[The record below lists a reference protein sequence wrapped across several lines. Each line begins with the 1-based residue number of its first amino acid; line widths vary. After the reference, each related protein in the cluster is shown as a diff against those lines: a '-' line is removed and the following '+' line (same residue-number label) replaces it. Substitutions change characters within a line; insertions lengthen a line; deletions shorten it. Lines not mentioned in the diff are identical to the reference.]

1 MAQTIKR
8 GGAGVRKQAAGAR
21 NRQAIAGT
29 QRKVAGAKRK
39 TGGMLDRAM
48 HALPFAP
55 ETLYRIGMV
64 TILGLG
70 AFLAWQ
76 VAKAAGLPEAMQA
89 QLEVAAADAGFAVKR
104 VEVRGVNHMNELK
117 VYEMVLG
124 QRDRAMPALDIE
136 GLRAQ
141 LLQLS
146 WVGDARVARQ
156 LPDTLVIDIVERSPR
171 AVLRRKDGTL
181 ALIDSTGHELETINE
196 ARAKGMLIVSGNGVG
211 ARIAELDKL
220 IEVAPALKPQVA
232 EAQWIGNRRW
242 NLTFKTSQVL
252 ALPEGE
258 AQADAA
264 LLDFAR
270 LDGVDRLLGGKVA
283 SFDMRSAD
291 RTYLRVPG
299 HAEEA
304 SKEAASASK
313 INPRYSKH
321 PKE

>member
-21 NRQAIAGT
+21 QQEAIRGT
-29 QRKVAGAKRK
+29 QRKVARARRR
-39 TGGMLDRAM
+39 TGGALDRVM

-55 ETLYRIGMV
+55 ETLYRIGMLL
-64 TILGLG
+64 ILGLG
-70 AFLAWQ
+70 GVIAWQ
-76 VAKAAGLPEAMQA
+76 VAKVAGVPEMARA
-89 QLEVAAADAGFAVKR
+89 QLEVAAADAGFSVKR

-141 LLQLS
+141 LLRLS
-146 WVGDARVARQ
+146 WVSDARVARQ
-156 LPDTLVIDIVERSPR
+156 LPDTLVIDIVERSPH
-171 AVLRRKDGTL
+171 AVLRRNDGTL
-181 ALIDSTGHELETINE
+181 ALIDATGHELETINE
-196 ARAKGMLIVSGNGVG
+196 ARARGMLIVSGNGV
-211 ARIAELDKL
+211 ATRIAELDKL

-242 NLTFKTSQVL
+242 NLTFKTSQIL

-258 AQADAA
+258 TLADAA

-270 LDGVDRLLGGKVA
+270 MDGVNRLLGGKVA

-299 HAEEA
+299 HADEA
-304 SKEAASASK
+304 AKAAASASK
-313 INPRYSKH
+313 INPRYTKAK
-321 PKE
+321 KE

>member
-1 MAQTIKR
+1 MTQTIKR
-8 GGAGVRKQAAGAR
+8 GGTGARKQAAGAR
-21 NRQAIAGT
+21 QQEAIRGT
-29 QRKVAGAKRK
+29 QRKVARARRK
-39 TGGMLDRAM
+39 TGGVLDTVM

-55 ETLYRIGMV
+55 HTLYRIGMV
-64 TILGLG
+64 AILGLG
-70 AFLAWQ
+70 AVIAWQ
-76 VAKAAGLPEAMQA
+76 VAKVAGVPEMAQA
-89 QLEVAAADAGFAVKR
+89 RIEVAAADAGFAVKR

-146 WVGDARVARQ
+146 WVSDARVARQ
-156 LPDTLVIDIVERSPR
+156 LPDTLVIDIVERNPR
-171 AVLRRKDGTL
+171 AVLRHKDGSL
-181 ALIDSTGHELETINE
+181 ALIDATGHELETITD

-211 ARIAELDKL
+211 AKFAELDKL
-220 IEVAPALKPQVA
+220 MEVAPALKPQVA

-242 NLTFKTSQVL
+242 NLTFKTSQIL

-258 AQADAA
+258 QPAGAA

-299 HAEEA
+299 HAEESA
-304 SKEAASASK
+304 KEAASASK
-313 INPRYSKH
+313 INPRYSRH

>member
-21 NRQAIAGT
+21 QQEAIRGT
-29 QRKVAGAKRK
+29 QRKVARAKRK
-39 TGGMLDRAM
+39 TGGWLDRVM

-55 ETLYRIGMV
+55 QTLYRIGMV
-64 TILGLG
+64 AILGLG
-70 AFLAWQ
+70 AVIAWQ
-76 VAKAAGLPEAMQA
+76 VAKVAGVPELARA
-89 QLEVAAADAGFAVKR
+89 QIEVAAADAGFAVKR
-104 VEVRGVNHMNELK
+104 VEVRGVNRMNELK

-171 AVLRRKDGTL
+171 AVLRRKDGSL
-181 ALIDSTGHELETINE
+181 ALIDATGHELETVDE
-196 ARAKGMLIVSGNGVG
+196 ARARGLLIVSGNSVG

-220 IEVAPALKPQVA
+220 MEIAPALKPQVA

-242 NLTFKTSQVL
+242 NITFKTAQVL

-258 AQADAA
+258 QSAGAA

-291 RTYLRVPG
+291 RTYLLVPG
-299 HAEEA
+299 HADEA
-304 SKEAASASK
+304 ANTAASASK
-313 INPRYSKH
+313 INPRYSKAK
-321 PKE
+321 KE